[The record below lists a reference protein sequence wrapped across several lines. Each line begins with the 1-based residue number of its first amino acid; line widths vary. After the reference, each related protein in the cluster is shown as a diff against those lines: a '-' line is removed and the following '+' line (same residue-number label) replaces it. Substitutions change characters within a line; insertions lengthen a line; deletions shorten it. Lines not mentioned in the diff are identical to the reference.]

1 MNILVI
7 SSNLIG
13 DNILSTGVIEHFLNQ
28 NKDSRFT
35 FIVGPSAS
43 QLYKNFPNL
52 EKAISIKKKK
62 FNLHWF
68 IIWKSCFFK
77 KWDIIIDFRSSLLS
91 YILFHKK
98 KYIFKNSE
106 KKHKLQQLSDFFNIK
121 IPHPFIYNSDT
132 EITMAKKFFF
142 NKYKYIAISPG
153 GNWMPKIWPVDKFNE
168 LIVSLNKN
176 YNDLYFVLIGSSN
189 ENEQYFEKITNGI
202 NNKCFINL
210 MGESLTNTA
219 AYLKCCNL
227 FIGNDSGMMHLA
239 VASKIPTIGL
249 FGPTN
254 DNIYSPFGNNSFTIR
269 TKETYSDF
277 NKLSLNRNLS
287 YMHSIEVRDILNL
300 IHNKNLL

>member
-1 MNILVI
+1 
-7 SSNLIG
+7 
-13 DNILSTGVIEHFLNQ
+13 
-28 NKDSRFT
+28 
-35 FIVGPSAS
+35 
-43 QLYKNFPNL
+43 
-52 EKAISIKKKK
+52 
-62 FNLHWF
+62 
-68 IIWKSCFFK
+68 
-77 KWDIIIDFRSSLLS
+77 
-91 YILFHKK
+91 
-98 KYIFKNSE
+98 
-106 KKHKLQQLSDFFNIK
+106 
-121 IPHPFIYNSDT
+121 
-132 EITMAKKFFF
+132 
-142 NKYKYIAISPG
+142 
-153 GNWMPKIWPVDKFNE
+153 
-168 LIVSLNKN
+168 
-176 YNDLYFVLIGSSN
+176 
-189 ENEQYFEKITNGI
+189 
-202 NNKCFINL
+202 